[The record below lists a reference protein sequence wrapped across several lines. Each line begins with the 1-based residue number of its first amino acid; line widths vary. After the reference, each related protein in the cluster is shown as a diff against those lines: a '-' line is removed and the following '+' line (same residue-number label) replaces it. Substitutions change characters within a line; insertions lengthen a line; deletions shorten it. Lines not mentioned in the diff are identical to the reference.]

1 MAVVIVQKPDSI
13 SMSGNLKP
21 LILQNSREVEVTLT
35 TGSETV
41 LSETYYPGN
50 GNLIE
55 IDLRDV
61 VDTYL
66 SFTFPT
72 SDVFQQTALARS
84 FQIAFGADTQTV
96 SFTAVRAGKL
106 HLNQSASGFLTEN
119 FLTWQPQVKSVTYY
133 SPEWLTYYA
142 IQTCV
147 VKLKAYFEGGT
158 SQELTLASPA
168 AGQCYTFNLQYAVIS
183 GKLQNKR
190 PTYYD
195 VWVET
200 SSGTRLSYVQRY
212 IAGAQRSNDE
222 NWYLFENSLGGLDS
236 VRAYGSL
243 DDDPEYSN
251 NLAIFDGESVEYRV
265 DVNRRYTRNTGYLT
279 PHESRWL
286 QDMFSSRQKYA
297 YKYSGYYKIVFLEN
311 NASGSSVELPNSYTF
326 TYRFAENLPFL
337 DIPRNDSLPT
347 DIELKTPDGDTF
359 FLPPR
364 LAEFPKLTLN
374 PDILLLAQEPH
385 TEQWGTLTSGTFKD
399 RIVNELVLQLQGLDM
414 NPKTEG
420 GGSLDVVIIKTTDL
434 TLPTDENVFSAA
446 RTLMEINKA
455 LTGTSSVL
463 DNRYLRKDV
472 DDLASGN
479 IRFAKQIS
487 SETFATG
494 LTGTGWRITQEGDGE
509 MRSLFLREWLETPE
523 LRYNRVTVT
532 GDEFWVA
539 TGVKA
544 DKVEGNT
551 ITAKLE
557 EGEVIAVHE
566 GDILRGIYHH
576 ENGFSTSFIK
586 VVSVDTS
593 AGTFTYE
600 KIRGADPVRFMTF
613 ARQGNDTDPERQ
625 RSIYLSGLEGYQRFL
640 GGVNSA
646 DITFDNIYAQFGNLD
661 GLVTPY
667 FGTLSGEGIYIR
679 KGYIEGSIHVTG
691 GNAATKE
698 FVQTEV
704 GQGIANISVGVGNL
718 LLNTGFTGDYS
729 TIDLTSGSMLATDT
743 SLFSDPLKF
752 WAVIGAATAGEESKS
767 QSGFACTFSG
777 TLSQQPIVPVES
789 GQYYTISLWARGS
802 GSLNVKVG
810 GVEQDFMLTSVYQK
824 FVAKLKTVDTTGFSM
839 TASASATVYE
849 VKLERGTV
857 ATDWSPSSSDN
868 DKSEAQA
875 ISYKYVLD
883 AIQNET
889 DIYGGLVLTNI
900 LMVGNYTNGQ
910 MSTVTG
916 GLSGVY
922 HDGNDVAFWA
932 GGTLEQ
938 AIRAVGDPSRTS
950 NVANAVITH
959 GGLAILNNAYV
970 RGKIYATDG
979 EFTGTIYATSGVLEN
994 VTIRT
999 NTTGARIVL
1008 DSEDRSIKLYNS
1020 SANVVGEWQ
1029 FYNDTSQ
1036 ILLGTDGSGI
1046 TDSGANFIGSGSA
1059 GYYTWYRMQLSRGNN
1074 PQTDVMFR
1082 VDVSSASALRVQLG
1096 KLPTSKEAALAWGL
1110 YRDGDTIKIN
1120 VIAN

>member
-21 LILQNSREVEVTLT
+21 LILQNSSEVEVTLT

-55 IDLRDV
+55 IDLREV
-61 VDTYL
+61 VESYL

-72 SDVFQQTALARS
+72 SDVFQQTALARP
-84 FQIAFGADTQTV
+84 FQIAFGADNQTV

-142 IQTCV
+142 VQTCV

-183 GKLQNKR
+183 GKLQNQR

-297 YKYSGYYKIVFLEN
+297 YTYSGYYKIVFLEN

-337 DIPRNDSLPT
+337 DIQRNETLPT
-347 DIELKTPDGDTF
+347 NIELKAPDGDTF

-399 RIVNELVLQLQGLDM
+399 TIVNELVLQLQGLDM
-414 NPKTEG
+414 NPKSGG

-487 SETFATG
+487 SETFASG

-509 MRSLFLREWLETPE
+509 MRSLYLREWLETPE

-557 EGEVIAVHE
+557 EGEVLAVHE
-566 GDILRGIYHH
+566 GDILRGIYHY

-586 VVSVDTS
+586 VLSVDTS

-613 ARQGNDTDPERQ
+613 ARQGNATDEERQ
-625 RSIYLSGLEGYQRFL
+625 RSIFISGLEGYQRFL

-679 KGYIEGSIHVTG
+679 KGYIEGVIHVTG
-691 GNAATKE
+691 GNAATQE

-704 GQGIANISVGVGNL
+704 GQSIANISVGVGNL

-729 TIDLTSGSMLATDT
+729 TIDLTSGSMLVTDT

-752 WAVIGAATAGEESKS
+752 WAVIGAATAGEEKQS

-777 TLSQQPIVPVES
+777 TLSQQPIAPVEA
-789 GQYYTISLWARGS
+789 GQDYTISLWARGS

-810 GVEQDFMLTSVYQK
+810 GAEQDFMLTSGYQK

-839 TASASATVYE
+839 MASASATVYE

-857 ATDWSPSSSDN
+857 ATDWTPSSSDN
-868 DKSEAQA
+868 DKSEAQV

-900 LMVGNYTNGQ
+900 LMVGNYTNGKI
-910 MSTVTG
+910 STITG

-979 EFTGTIYATSGVLEN
+979 EFSGTVYATSGVLEN

-999 NTTGARIVL
+999 NTAGSRIVL
-1008 DSEDRSIKLYNS
+1008 DSEDRSIKLYNN
-1020 SANVVGEWQ
+1020 SANVVGKWQ

-1059 GYYTWYRMQLSRGNN
+1059 GYYTWYQMQLSRGNN